1 MTYEESITSDDAIT
15 NGSLDA
21 LAHAL
26 FIVVLGLPSRVNS
39 PEPILQS
46 RVDKICA
53 AVFFP
58 GSAVD
63 EFRQGGGGALE
74 AEVLC

>member
-1 MTYEESITSDDAIT
+1 MAYEESITSDDAIA
-15 NGSLDA
+15 NGPLDA

-39 PEPILQS
+39 SEPILES
-46 RVDKICA
+46 SVDKICA

-58 GSAVD
+58 SSAID
-63 EFRQGGGGALE
+63 ELRQSGGGAFE